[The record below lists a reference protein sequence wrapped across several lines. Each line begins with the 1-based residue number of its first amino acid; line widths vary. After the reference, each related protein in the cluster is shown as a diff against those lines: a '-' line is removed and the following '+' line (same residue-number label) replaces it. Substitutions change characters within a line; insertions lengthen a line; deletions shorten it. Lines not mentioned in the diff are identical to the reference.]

1 MGALDDIT
9 ASLTADAKSFAMRKV
24 VDYVAADPI
33 GRLPQALTII
43 DKLDVRDILLPHRK
57 AVRAIIESPDNNWNQ
72 LIRGLWEDV
81 DPEVLRTFLQNVVVN
96 GSIVGYPIQQRAAEE
111 HGCNVP
117 WTMLI
122 DPTSACNLSCKGC
135 WAADYGDKL
144 NLSFSELDRVIEE
157 AKSLGIHVF
166 LFSGG
171 EPLVRKRDI
180 MLLCQRHDDCEFFAF
195 TNATLIDE
203 ELADEFLRVKN
214 FVPIISVEGFE
225 EDTDARRGSGTFA
238 AVMRAMELLRERGIL
253 FGASCCY
260 TSANAE
266 VIGSERYIDFLI
278 EQGAKFAW
286 FFTYMPVGASAPTDL
301 LATAEDRAFMY
312 RRIRAFRETKPLFTM
327 DFWNDGEFT
336 QGCIAGGRRY
346 LHINANGD
354 IEPCAFIHYSDAN
367 IRDTPLLEAL
377 KRPLFMA
384 YHDNQPFNGNH
395 LRPCPVLDNKDRLA
409 QMVEAS
415 GARSTDL
422 EEPEDAAALCAKTHA
437 AADRWEPVAQRL
449 WEEGHWTSGPNAGR
463 RK

>member
-1 MGALDDIT
+1 MSSTKKTIAEGAQSAI
-9 ASLTADAKSFAMRKV
+9 ARKLLA
-24 VDYVAADPI
+24 YARGGDPDVQ
-33 GRLPQALTII
+33 LPKML
-43 DKLDVRDILLPHRK
+43 K
-57 AVRAIIESPDNNWNQ
+57 AVDALVPKDYLVEQRALFHEVIDNPDNNWMVLLKSLWADIDPGVLQKVLENF
-72 LIRGLWEDV
+72 LVNASLVGLRRQD
-81 DPEVLRTFLQNVVVN
+81 
-96 GSIVGYPIQQRAAEE
+96 AAATE

-117 WTMLI
+117 WALLV
-122 DPTSACNLSCKGC
+122 DPTSACNLHCTGC
-135 WAADYGDKL
+135 WAAEYGDRL
-144 NLSFSELDRVIEE
+144 NLTFEELDSIVEQGKE
-157 AKSLGIHVF
+157 LGVF
-166 LFSGG
+166 FYLFSGG
-171 EPLVRKRDI
+171 EPLVRKRDVI
-180 MLLCQRHDDCEFFAF
+180 RLCEKHDDCAFTAF
-195 TNATLIDE
+195 TNATLIDDA
-203 ELADEFLRVKN
+203 LAEDMLRVRN
-214 FVPIISVEGFE
+214 FIPAISVEGFE
-225 EDTDARRGSGTFA
+225 EATDARRGAGTYA
-238 AVMRAMELLRERGIL
+238 AVVRAMDVLRRHRL
-253 FGASCCY
+253 PFGVSCCY
-260 TSANAE
+260 THANAAS
-266 VIGSERYIDFLI
+266 IGSEAFVDDLVAR
-278 EQGAKFAW
+278 GAKFAW

-312 RRIRAFRETKPLFTM
+312 RQIRAFRETKPLFTM

-415 GARSTDL
+415 GAHSTDL

>member
-1 MGALDDIT
+1 M
-9 ASLTADAKSFAMRKV
+9 
-24 VDYVAADPI
+24 
-33 GRLPQALTII
+33 
-43 DKLDVRDILLPHRK
+43 
-57 AVRAIIESPDNNWNQ
+57 
-72 LIRGLWEDV
+72 
-81 DPEVLRTFLQNVVVN
+81 LRTFLQNVVVN

-278 EQGAKFAW
+278 EQGATFAW
-286 FFTYMPVGASAPTDL
+286 FFTYMPVGVNASPELIA
-301 LATAEDRAFMY
+301 RADQREYMY
-312 RRIRAFRETKPLFTM
+312 RQIRSFRETKPIFTI
-327 DFWNDGEFT
+327 DFWNDGDYIG
-336 QGCIAGGRRY
+336 GCVAGGRAY
-346 LHINANGD
+346 CHINANGD
-354 IEPCAFIHYSDAN
+354 VEPCAFIHYSDSN
-367 IRDTPLLEAL
+367 IREKTLLELSLRLFSWRTRRGSLQREPLSPVPLLDNEGALAEMVERSGAHSTDWRARKTLEASRGSARARQADGSRWPTNYGSNADVTRGKRRLSDGQDLHHCRLGRGYPFRARKGSWHSYRAVPSLDWRTPL
-377 KRPLFMA
+377 R
-384 YHDNQPFNGNH
+384 
-395 LRPCPVLDNKDRLA
+395 
-409 QMVEAS
+409 
-415 GARSTDL
+415 
-422 EEPEDAAALCAKTHA
+422 
-437 AADRWEPVAQRL
+437 
-449 WEEGHWTSGPNAGR
+449 
-463 RK
+463 